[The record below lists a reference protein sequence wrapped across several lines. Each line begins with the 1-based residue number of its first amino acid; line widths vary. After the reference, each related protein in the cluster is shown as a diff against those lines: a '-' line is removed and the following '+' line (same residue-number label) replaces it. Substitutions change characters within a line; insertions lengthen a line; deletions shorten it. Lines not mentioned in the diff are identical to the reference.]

1 MSDQR
6 RDLSLIFSMSVK
18 YGPNCLI
25 GKVNYRSKIIVLGSH
40 LLQVTMMYIC
50 VNVME
55 LDMQSRSW
63 DYTQQV
69 GIKPTCV
76 KWITLNK
83 QVAIG

>member
-1 MSDQR
+1 
-6 RDLSLIFSMSVK
+6 
-18 YGPNCLI
+18 
-25 GKVNYRSKIIVLGSH
+25 
-40 LLQVTMMYIC
+40 MMYIC